1 MRWRRPS
8 RTAIVGAHLAV
19 LVALPV
25 LVYIG
30 DALVL
35 RHRIDRGRALEPMT
49 VYVGTKLKS
58 GKVEIF
64 TDQPQTE
71 VCAHALFP
79 HFGYRPCWWVRRSG
93 GVKVI

>member
-1 MRWRRPS
+1 MRWRAPS
-8 RTAIVGAHLAV
+8 PVAI
-19 LVALPV
+19 LVALIALPV
-25 LVYIG
+25 LVYLG

-35 RHRIDRGRALEPMT
+35 KLRIERGGALET
-49 VYVGTKLKS
+49 LKVYVGTKLKS

-64 TDQPQTE
+64 TDQTETE

-79 HFGYRPCWWVRRSG
+79 HFGYRPCWYVRRGG

>member
-1 MRWRRPS
+1 MRWRAPNPV
-8 RTAIVGAHLAV
+8 AI
-19 LVALPV
+19 LVALIALPIV
-25 LVYIG
+25 IYLG

-35 RHRIDRGRALEPMT
+35 RYRIGRGEALETLT

-64 TDQPQTE
+64 TDRTESE

-79 HFGYRPCWWVRRSG
+79 HFGYRPCWYVRRAG